1 MSFAGNNE
9 GSQHLLSQ
17 LRSFP
22 NLLTL
27 LRLSFIP
34 FIVSSILDGRYEIA
48 FVLFVLAGV
57 TDALDGV
64 FARSLG
70 QRTKLG
76 EYLDPIADKL
86 LISTLF
92 LVLSATHR
100 IPWRVTVIVFG
111 RDLIILVVCTLVYAT
126 TPLRDFSPS
135 IFGKANTVA
144 QIVAL
149 GATIVVEVRA
159 WAWVEVVKRAGLWTV
174 FVLTIISALHYVFL
188 LGIRLRAINTTER
201 NQGKTA

>member
-1 MSFAGNNE
+1 MLG
-9 GSQHLLSQ
+9 Q

-34 FIVSSILDGRYEIA
+34 FIVSSILEGRYQVA
-48 FVLFVLAGV
+48 LTLFVLAGIS
-57 TDALDGV
+57 DALDGV
-64 FARSLG
+64 LARSLG

-100 IPWRVTVIVFG
+100 IPWRVTVIVFS
-111 RDLIILVVCTLVYAT
+111 RDIIILVVCTLVYAT
-126 TPLRDFSPS
+126 TSLRDFSPS
-135 IFGKANTVA
+135 IFGKANTVV

-149 GATIVVEVRA
+149 GATILVEVKS
-159 WAWVEVVKRAGLWTV
+159 WLWVEVVKRVGLWTV
-174 FVLTIISALHYVFL
+174 FALTIVSALHYVFL
-188 LGIRLRAINTTER
+188 LALRLRAVTHNDGKAARTT
-201 NQGKTA
+201 

>member
-1 MSFAGNNE
+1 M
-9 GSQHLLSQ
+9 LSQ

-201 NQGKTA
+201 NHGKTA

>member
-1 MSFAGNNE
+1 MLA
-9 GSQHLLSQ
+9 Q

-34 FIVSSILDGRYEIA
+34 FIVSSILEGHYEIA
-48 FVLFVLAGV
+48 LILFVLAGV
-57 TDALDGV
+57 SDALDGIL
-64 FARSLG
+64 ARSLG

-100 IPWRVTVIVFG
+100 IPWRVTVIVFS
-111 RDLIILVVCTLVYAT
+111 RDIIILVVCTLVYAT

-135 IFGKANTVA
+135 IFGKANTVV

-149 GATIVVEVRA
+149 GATILVEVQP
-159 WAWVEVVKRAGLWTV
+159 WQWLEIVKRVGLWSV
-174 FVLTIISALHYVFL
+174 FALTILSALHYVFL
-188 LGIRLRAINTTER
+188 LAVRLRAVTHNE
-201 NQGKTA
+201 GKAVRTS

>member
-1 MSFAGNNE
+1 LP
-9 GSQHLLSQ
+9 LLAQ

-34 FIVSSILDGRYEIA
+34 FVVSSILDGRYEIA
-48 FVLFVLAGV
+48 LALFVLAGI

-64 FARSLG
+64 LARALG

-92 LVLSATHR
+92 LVLSVMHR
-100 IPWRVTVIVFG
+100 IPWSVTAVVFG
-111 RDLIILVVCTLVYAT
+111 RDIIILVVCALVYIT
-126 TPLRDFSPS
+126 TPLRDFSPT
-135 IFGKANTVA
+135 FYGKANTVA
-144 QIVAL
+144 QIVTL
-149 GATIVVEVRA
+149 GATILH
-159 WAWVEVVKRAGLWTV
+159 EVVSWSWVFRVKRLGLWIV
-174 FVLTIISALHYVFL
+174 FALTIFSALHYVYL
-188 LGIRLRAINTTER
+188 LSVRLRAISTTD
-201 NQGKTA
+201 NSNPKN

>member
-1 MSFAGNNE
+1 MLA
-9 GSQHLLSQ
+9 Q

-34 FIVSSILDGRYEIA
+34 FVVSSILEGRYEVA
-48 FVLFVLAGV
+48 LTLFVLAGIS
-57 TDALDGV
+57 DALDGV
-64 FARSLG
+64 LARSLG

-100 IPWRVTVIVFG
+100 IPWRITVIVFG
-111 RDLIILVVCTLVYAT
+111 RDIIILVVCTLVYAT

-135 IFGKANTVA
+135 IFGKANTVV

-149 GATIVVEVRA
+149 GATILVEVKP
-159 WAWVEVVKRAGLWTV
+159 WFWIEIVKRIGLWTV
-174 FVLTIISALHYVFL
+174 FALTILSALHYVFL
-188 LGIRLRAINTTER
+188 LAVRLRAVTQAEGKAAKTT
-201 NQGKTA
+201 

>member
-1 MSFAGNNE
+1 MLA
-9 GSQHLLSQ
+9 Q

-34 FIVSSILDGRYEIA
+34 FVVSSILDGRYEVA
-48 FVLFVLAGV
+48 LTLFVLAGIS
-57 TDALDGV
+57 DALDGV
-64 FARSLG
+64 LARSLG

-100 IPWRVTVIVFG
+100 IPWRITVIVFG
-111 RDLIILVVCTLVYAT
+111 RDIIILVVCTLVYAT

-135 IFGKANTVA
+135 IFGKANTVV

-149 GATIVVEVRA
+149 GATILVEVKS
-159 WAWVEVVKRAGLWTV
+159 WFWVEIVKRVGLWTV
-174 FVLTIISALHYVFL
+174 FALTIISALHYVYL
-188 LGIRLRAINTTER
+188 LAVRLRVTNSDKSAARTT
-201 NQGKTA
+201 

>member
-1 MSFAGNNE
+1 
-9 GSQHLLSQ
+9 LLAQ

-34 FIVSSILDGRYEIA
+34 FIVSSILEGHYEVALI
-48 FVLFVLAGV
+48 LFVLAGIS
-57 TDALDGV
+57 DALDGIL
-64 FARSLG
+64 ARLLG

-92 LVLSATHR
+92 LILSATHR
-100 IPWRVTVIVFG
+100 IPWRITVIVFS
-111 RDLIILVVCTLVYAT
+111 RDIIILVVCTLVYAT

-135 IFGKANTVA
+135 IFGKANTVV
-144 QIVAL
+144 QTVAL
-149 GATIVVEVRA
+149 GATILVEVKP
-159 WAWVEVVKRAGLWTV
+159 WQWVEIVKRVGLWSV
-174 FVLTIISALHYVFL
+174 FALTILSALHYVFL
-188 LGIRLRAINTTER
+188 LAVRLRGAAHNE
-201 NQGKTA
+201 GKAVRTS

>member
-1 MSFAGNNE
+1 M
-9 GSQHLLSQ
+9 LTQ

-34 FIVSSILDGRYEIA
+34 FVVSSILDGRYGIA
-48 FVLFVLAGV
+48 LILFILAGIS
-57 TDALDGV
+57 DGLDGLL
-64 FARSLG
+64 ARALG

-100 IPWRVTVIVFG
+100 IPWRVTAVVFS
-111 RDLIILVVCTLVYAT
+111 RDIIILVVCALVYIT
-126 TPLRDFSPS
+126 TPLRDFSPTL
-135 IFGKANTVA
+135 IGKANTVA
-144 QIVAL
+144 QIVTL
-149 GATIVVEVRA
+149 GVTILLEVRSWTWVLVLKRIGI
-159 WAWVEVVKRAGLWTV
+159 WAV
-174 FVLTIISALHYVFL
+174 FVLTIVSALHYVFL
-188 LGIRLRAINTTER
+188 LGLRLRAVPDRPPARTT
-201 NQGKTA
+201 

>member
-1 MSFAGNNE
+1 
-9 GSQHLLSQ
+9 LLRQ

-34 FIVSSILDGRYEIA
+34 FIVSSILEGHYQVA
-48 FVLFVLAGV
+48 LTLFVLAGIS
-57 TDALDGV
+57 DALDGV
-64 FARSLG
+64 LARSLG

-92 LVLSATHR
+92 LVLSSTHR
-100 IPWRVTVIVFG
+100 IPWRITVIVFS
-111 RDLIILVVCTLVYAT
+111 RDIIILVVCTLVYAT
-126 TPLRDFSPS
+126 TSLRDFSPS
-135 IFGKANTVA
+135 IFGKANTVV

-149 GATIVVEVRA
+149 GATILVEVKS
-159 WAWVEVVKRAGLWTV
+159 WLWVEVVKRVGLWTV
-174 FVLTIISALHYVFL
+174 FALTIVSALHYVFL
-188 LGIRLRAINTTER
+188 LALRLRAVTHNDGKAARTT
-201 NQGKTA
+201 

>member
-1 MSFAGNNE
+1 M
-9 GSQHLLSQ
+9 LRQ

-34 FIVSSILDGRYEIA
+34 FIVSSILEGHYQVA
-48 FVLFVLAGV
+48 LTLFVLAGIS
-57 TDALDGV
+57 DALDGV
-64 FARSLG
+64 LARSLG

-92 LVLSATHR
+92 LVLSSTHR
-100 IPWRVTVIVFG
+100 IPWRITVIVFS
-111 RDLIILVVCTLVYAT
+111 RDIIILVVCTLVYAT
-126 TPLRDFSPS
+126 TSLRDFSPS
-135 IFGKANTVA
+135 IFGKANTVV

-149 GATIVVEVRA
+149 GATILVEVKS
-159 WAWVEVVKRAGLWTV
+159 WLWVEVVKRVGLWTV
-174 FVLTIISALHYVFL
+174 FALTIVSALHYVFL
-188 LGIRLRAINTTER
+188 LALRLRAVTHNDGKAARTT
-201 NQGKTA
+201 

>member
-1 MSFAGNNE
+1 MLG
-9 GSQHLLSQ
+9 Q

-34 FIVSSILDGRYEIA
+34 FIVSSILEGHYQVA
-48 FVLFVLAGV
+48 LTLFVLAGIS
-57 TDALDGV
+57 DALDGV
-64 FARSLG
+64 LARSLG

-100 IPWRVTVIVFG
+100 IPWRVTVIVFS
-111 RDLIILVVCTLVYAT
+111 RDIIILVVCTLVYAT
-126 TPLRDFSPS
+126 TSLRDFSPS
-135 IFGKANTVA
+135 IFGKANTVV

-149 GATIVVEVRA
+149 GATILVEVKS
-159 WAWVEVVKRAGLWTV
+159 WLWVEVVKRVGLWTV
-174 FVLTIISALHYVFL
+174 FALTIVSALHYVFL
-188 LGIRLRAINTTER
+188 LALRLRAVTHNDGKAARTT
-201 NQGKTA
+201 

>member
-1 MSFAGNNE
+1 MLA
-9 GSQHLLSQ
+9 Q

-34 FIVSSILDGRYEIA
+34 FIVSSILEGHYEVALI
-48 FVLFVLAGV
+48 LFVLAGIS
-57 TDALDGV
+57 DALDGIL
-64 FARSLG
+64 ARLLG

-92 LVLSATHR
+92 LILSATHR
-100 IPWRVTVIVFG
+100 IPWRITVIVFS
-111 RDLIILVVCTLVYAT
+111 RDIIILVVCTLVYAT

-135 IFGKANTVA
+135 IFGKANTVV

-149 GATIVVEVRA
+149 GATILVEVKP
-159 WAWVEVVKRAGLWTV
+159 WQWVEIVKRVGLWSVFALTV
-174 FVLTIISALHYVFL
+174 LSALHYVFL
-188 LGIRLRAINTTER
+188 LAVRLRGVAHNE
-201 NQGKTA
+201 GKAVRTS

>member
-1 MSFAGNNE
+1 MLA
-9 GSQHLLSQ
+9 Q

-34 FIVSSILDGRYEIA
+34 FIVSSILEGHYEIA
-48 FVLFVLAGV
+48 LILFVLAGV
-57 TDALDGV
+57 SDALDGIL
-64 FARSLG
+64 ARSLG

-100 IPWRVTVIVFG
+100 IPWRITVIVFG
-111 RDLIILVVCTLVYAT
+111 RDIIILVVCTLVYAT

-135 IFGKANTVA
+135 IFGKANTVV

-149 GATIVVEVRA
+149 GATILVEVKP
-159 WAWVEVVKRAGLWTV
+159 WQWVEIVKRVGVWSV
-174 FVLTIISALHYVFL
+174 FALTILSALHYVFL
-188 LGIRLRAINTTER
+188 LALRLRAVSHNE
-201 NQGKTA
+201 GKAVKTN

>member
-1 MSFAGNNE
+1 M
-9 GSQHLLSQ
+9 LSQ

-174 FVLTIISALHYVFL
+174 FVLTVISALHYVFL

>member
-1 MSFAGNNE
+1 M
-9 GSQHLLSQ
+9 LRQ

-34 FIVSSILDGRYEIA
+34 FIVSSILEGRYEVA
-48 FVLFVLAGV
+48 LTLFVLAGIS
-57 TDALDGV
+57 DALDGV
-64 FARSLG
+64 LARSLG

-100 IPWRVTVIVFG
+100 IPWRVTVIVFS
-111 RDLIILVVCTLVYAT
+111 RDIIILVVCTLVYAT
-126 TPLRDFSPS
+126 TSLRDFSPS
-135 IFGKANTVA
+135 IFGKANTVV

-149 GATIVVEVRA
+149 GATILVEVKS
-159 WAWVEVVKRAGLWTV
+159 WLWVEVVKRVGLWTV
-174 FVLTIISALHYVFL
+174 FALTIVSALHYVFL
-188 LGIRLRAINTTER
+188 LALRLRAVTHNDGKAARTT
-201 NQGKTA
+201 